1 MGHAYS
7 PLGEPRSRSGRHRP
21 RVIRA
26 HRAAEA
32 LLIVLACLMLAA
44 CGGATAS
51 PEVTPTGKI
60 SPVATDER
68 TTALPSPTRSA
79 TATLLPTAS
88 ATRRPPP
95 SASPRPSATPTVTAS
110 ATRTATSLP
119 TATATATASPVP
131 TAERVEAQV
140 LEVIDGDTVTVSING
155 QSFRVRY
162 IGIDTP
168 EIVHP
173 GLPVEPLGPEAAE
186 ANRQLVLG
194 RQVWLERDVTDADDY
209 GRLLRYVWVGDV
221 MVNAELVRLGLA
233 KANSYPPDT
242 RYQAYLESLEQEA
255 VAARRGIWGLSPTAP
270 PEPGTSRGH
279 ALGVYIASVD
289 KRGKPESVTL
299 TNDGPAP
306 VDISGWTL
314 VSVRGNQRYL
324 IPGGTVL
331 PPGGSVTVY
340 SGPGA
345 DSAGGLCW
353 TTDHVWN
360 NSELDPAE
368 LYDGAGT
375 LVDRWEG

>member
-1 MGHAYS
+1 
-7 PLGEPRSRSGRHRP
+7 
-21 RVIRA
+21 
-26 HRAAEA
+26 
-32 LLIVLACLMLAA
+32 
-44 CGGATAS
+44 
-51 PEVTPTGKI
+51 
-60 SPVATDER
+60 
-68 TTALPSPTRSA
+68 
-79 TATLLPTAS
+79 
-88 ATRRPPP
+88 
-95 SASPRPSATPTVTAS
+95 
-110 ATRTATSLP
+110 
-119 TATATATASPVP
+119 
-131 TAERVEAQV
+131 
-140 LEVIDGDTVTVSING
+140 
-155 QSFRVRY
+155 
-162 IGIDTP
+162 
-168 EIVHP
+168 
-173 GLPVEPLGPEAAE
+173 
-186 ANRQLVLG
+186 
-194 RQVWLERDVTDADDY
+194 
-209 GRLLRYVWVGDV
+209 
-221 MVNAELVRLGLA
+221 
-233 KANSYPPDT
+233 
-242 RYQAYLESLEQEA
+242 
-255 VAARRGIWGLSPTAP
+255 VAAGRGIWGLSPTAP